1 MVCLFV
7 VIWSS
12 GFYHLKAASEAATE
26 TKEKK
31 AVLLAAPTAEEMD
44 EIEDRVPASALGDND
59 GGVAAEEMETETE
72 AALPTLASSEA
83 SGEVSETVT
92 EATVPAPASA
102 AATEEVAETVTEA
115 KDKSGPTLATEPK
128 KRGKGPKKAAKEE
141 SKKKDIAALKV
152 APKKRGRK
160 AAALAAPNKE
170 EEETEKKPGAKRGRK
185 AVASVEEK
193 RDEEEATEL
202 AVPEPEV
209 SSSTR

>member
-1 MVCLFV
+1 MDQAVDV
-7 VIWSS
+7 EVA
-12 GFYHLKAASEAATE
+12 GHTKKAATKRRQKSVKKDSRGKKAATE
-26 TKEKK
+26 TKEKE

-59 GGVAAEEMETETE
+59 GGVAAKEMETETE

-83 SGEVSETVT
+83 SGEVAET
-92 EATVPAPASA
+92 
-102 AATEEVAETVTEA
+102 VAETVTEA
-115 KDKSGPTLATEPK
+115 ADMPGPALATEPRK
-128 KRGKGPKKAAKEE
+128 TQGKGPKKAAEGEPKE
-141 SKKKDIAALKV
+141 KDIAAMMKV

-160 AAALAAPNKE
+160 AAAVAASNKE

-185 AVASVEEK
+185 AVASVEER
-193 RDEEEATEL
+193 RDEGEAPEL